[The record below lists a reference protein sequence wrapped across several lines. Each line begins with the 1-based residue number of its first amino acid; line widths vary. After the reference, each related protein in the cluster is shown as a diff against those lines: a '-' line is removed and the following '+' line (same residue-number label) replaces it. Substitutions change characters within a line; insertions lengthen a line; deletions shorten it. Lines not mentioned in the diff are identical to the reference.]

1 MAEVGIIA
9 PSCRHV
15 RVPAKCNF
23 SSVRLSVCPNETAMK
38 NAEWILNEFDIVE
51 FHKNV
56 RTRSILIKIRQ
67 SFWKL
72 SRSFEQ

>member
-1 MAEVGIIA
+1 MAEVRIIG
-9 PSCRHV
+9 PICSNV

-23 SSVRLSVCPNETAMK
+23 SSVRLSVCPNETAIK
-38 NAEWILNEFDIVE
+38 NTEWILNEFDIVE

-56 RTRSILIKIRQ
+56 RTRSVLIRIRQ